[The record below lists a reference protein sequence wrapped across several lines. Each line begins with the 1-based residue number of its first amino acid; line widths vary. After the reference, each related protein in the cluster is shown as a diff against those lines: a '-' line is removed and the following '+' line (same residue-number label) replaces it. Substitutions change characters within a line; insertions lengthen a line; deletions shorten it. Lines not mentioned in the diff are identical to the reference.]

1 MRTTLRATQRKRYE
15 ALQATPWTAAVI
27 IDADGGQDAL
37 GHFATE
43 EEAKQALAAEV
54 EKATQSMSKPVEG
67 GMSGISE
74 QLRDL
79 FKGAETLGEE
89 IARRATTTV
98 IPAQSDF
105 ELLSLE
111 CAGEVC
117 RRPIVGWAV
126 TKGSYAGACTI
137 GPIALGLTGSALA
150 VGDAGYA
157 IQCPDGR
164 VLTMDASSRFY
175 KDCRAWARA
184 VNKAAATQAWDDA
197 GQPTAG
203 KA

>member
-1 MRTTLRATQRKRYE
+1 
-15 ALQATPWTAAVI
+15 
-27 IDADGGQDAL
+27 
-37 GHFATE
+37 
-43 EEAKQALAAEV
+43 
-54 EKATQSMSKPVEG
+54 MSKPVEG

-74 QLRDL
+74 QLSDL
-79 FKGAETLGEE
+79 FKGSEPLGAE
-89 IARRATTTV
+89 IARRTTTTDHPGGV
-98 IPAQSDF
+98 GF

-164 VLTMDASSRFY
+164 VLTMDTSSRFY

-197 GQPTAG
+197 GQPQRERHKAMAERRSDDEVPGQTTPPGPASNGLSQRPTVATLVNGICKCMSIAG
-203 KA
+203 RSQVSDQLTDV

>member
-1 MRTTLRATQRKRYE
+1 
-15 ALQATPWTAAVI
+15 
-27 IDADGGQDAL
+27 
-37 GHFATE
+37 
-43 EEAKQALAAEV
+43 
-54 EKATQSMSKPVEG
+54 MSKPVEG

-74 QLRDL
+74 QLSDL
-79 FKGAETLGEE
+79 FKGANRWAMKLRVVPRPRSS
-89 IARRATTTV
+89 RR
-98 IPAQSDF
+98 QSGF

-117 RRPIVGWAV
+117 RKPIVGWAV

-164 VLTMDASSRFY
+164 VLTMETSSRFY